1 MGNLTSTP
9 NENMNIKEPMQKQEN
24 SVNEEEIFNKIWEI
38 SNNLLVEYNNE
49 FLKEDFCNKIAI
61 IYEKKLSKF
70 NIKLLKSLYN
80 NINSENIDNEMLMT
94 LQYVPKN
101 DDEFFTDTFKDNL
114 NEKFWKEKIELDPQF
129 LVNNMKDIDI
139 NNIKSSIK
147 YLPYYINPVHVNNL
161 LQSINKINDEL
172 KPSNG
177 VSNITSNVA
186 SNVTKNEVKTGGFN
200 NRVKIVNNSEYNRG
214 QNFLNKMGL
223 ENNEQH
229 NKSKLSPKKNKK
241 YNNINQYLENS
252 QNSNNKNNNEEN
264 NNEENNNEENINE
277 ENINLNNLEKNN
289 RRNQSSN
296 RINEKQKSLNS
307 TNSQQTPPISTNS
320 QQKPHISTNSQQKSS
335 NSTNSYQKPPN
346 SINRQPISSNIINS
360 EKSNPSQIIVQ
371 EYIPKNSSLQQLNEV
386 TNTIIAKNINI
397 PLEKNIDDKMIND
410 HIKYYVPKNYQKPT
424 PFCTN
429 MEKCKLSKKDLCTAI
444 TENFIVRN
452 NIIAAI
458 LTTVP
463 FKNSEGLY
471 EGGICFQKFMNLN
484 NCNVC
489 VPYDYRELK
498 NKDIKSILTKIL
510 EKADNLDE
518 SRCRENQGYFL
529 KLSDN
534 EKKILASKIS
544 NISEKD
550 INNYPKIKYNYYFIE
565 FTKKLQNNY
574 LQNLNSLI
582 TILEKL
588 KESPVINN
596 ATLNLISDETK
607 KIIDHMYNTCHYY
620 YVYAIISLI
629 SSDITEDIIKKDDLA
644 NIVSI
649 ALEK

>member
-9 NENMNIKEPMQKQEN
+9 NENINIKEPIKKEET
-24 SVNEEEIFNKIWEI
+24 SLNEQEIFNKIWEI
-38 SNNLLVEYNNE
+38 SNNLLVEYNDE

-61 IYEKKLSKF
+61 IYQKKLSNF

-80 NINSENIDNEMLMT
+80 NINSEDIDNEMLLT
-94 LQYVPKN
+94 LQYIPKN
-101 DDEFFTDTFKDNL
+101 DDQFFTDTFKDNL
-114 NEKFWKEKIELDPQF
+114 NEKFWKEKIEIDPQF
-129 LVNNMKDIDI
+129 LLSNKDIDI

-161 LQSINKINDEL
+161 LQSINKINSEFKSNNTVIDE
-172 KPSNG
+172 P
-177 VSNITSNVA
+177 
-186 SNVTKNEVKTGGFN
+186 KTGGFN
-200 NRVKIVNNSEYNRG
+200 KNRVKIVNNSENNKAK
-214 QNFLNKMGL
+214 NFLSKLEL
-223 ENNEQH
+223 ENNELH
-229 NKSKLSPKKNKK
+229 NKNILSNKK
-241 YNNINQYLENS
+241 KYK
-252 QNSNNKNNNEEN
+252 NNKNLNEYFENNEYH
-264 NNEENNNEENINE
+264 NNEGNSNFNNLERNSNFNNLERNNIENSEENGINE
-277 ENINLNNLEKNN
+277 EHKSSNIVSKQHNN
-289 RRNQSSN
+289 QN
-296 RINEKQKSLNS
+296 RINEQHK
-307 TNSQQTPPISTNS
+307 
-320 QQKPHISTNSQQKSS
+320 
-335 NSTNSYQKPPN
+335 
-346 SINRQPISSNIINS
+346 SSNIIGKQNNSQNMVS
-360 EKSNPSQIIVQ
+360 EKNKSQNRIIEEQRHQNIITQQQKPQNRINEQQKTSNI
-371 EYIPKNSSLQQLNEV
+371 KNEEENHKNNSIQKINEV
-386 TNTIIAKNINI
+386 TNNLIAKNINI
-397 PLEKNIDDKMIND
+397 PLEKNIDDKFINE
-410 HIKYYVPKNYQKPT
+410 HIKYSVPKTYQKPT
-424 PFCTN
+424 SFCTN

-498 NKDIKSILTKIL
+498 NRDIKNILTKIL

-529 KLSDN
+529 KLTDN
-534 EKKILASKIS
+534 EKRILASKIT

-582 TILEKL
+582 NILEKL

-596 ATLNLISDETK
+596 TTLNLISEETK

-629 SSDITEDIIKKDDLA
+629 SSDITEDVITKDDLG
-644 NIVSI
+644 NIVSS

>member
-9 NENMNIKEPMQKQEN
+9 NENMNIKEPMQKKEN
-24 SVNEEEIFNKIWEI
+24 SFNEEEIFNKIWKI
-38 SNNLLVEYNNE
+38 SNDLLVEYNNE
-49 FLKEDFCNKIAI
+49 FLKEDFCNKIAV

-94 LQYVPKN
+94 LQYIPKN

-114 NEKFWKEKIELDPQF
+114 SEKFWKEKIELDPQF
-129 LVNNMKDIDI
+129 LLNNMKDIDI

-172 KPSNG
+172 KPNN
-177 VSNITSNVA
+177 VTSNVTI
-186 SNVTKNEVKTGGFN
+186 NDVKTGGFNN

-214 QNFLNKMGL
+214 KNFLNKMGL
-223 ENNEQH
+223 ENNEQY
-229 NKSKLSPKKNKK
+229 NKSKLPPKKNKK
-241 YNNINQYLENS
+241 YNNINQYFENS
-252 QNSNNKNNNEEN
+252 QNSNNEEYNNEN
-264 NNEENNNEENINE
+264 NND
-277 ENINLNNLEKNN
+277 ENINLNNLEKNY
-289 RRNQSSN
+289 RRNQSFENNEKYKPSN
-296 RINEKQKSLNS
+296 RTNMQQKSPNIIDEKQKQPDRINEKQKSN
-307 TNSQQTPPISTNS
+307 NRINE
-320 QQKPHISTNSQQKSS
+320 QQKR
-335 NSTNSYQKPPN
+335 PN
-346 SINRQPISSNIINS
+346 RINGQNKSSNIIDS
-360 EKSNPSQIIVQ
+360 EKNHSSQIIV
-371 EYIPKNSSLQQLNEV
+371 EEHIPKNNSIKQLNEV
-386 TNTIIAKNINI
+386 TNSLIAKNINI
-397 PLEKNIDDKMIND
+397 PLEKNIDNKIIND
-410 HIKYYVPKNYQKPT
+410 HIRYFVPKTYQTPT
-424 PFCTN
+424 SFCTN

-463 FKNSEGLY
+463 FKNSDGLY

-498 NKDIKSILTKIL
+498 NRDIKSILTKIL

-534 EKKILASKIS
+534 EKKILATKIS

-574 LQNLNSLI
+574 LQSLNSLI
-582 TILEKL
+582 IILEKL

-596 ATLNLISDETK
+596 TTLNLISDETK
-607 KIIDHMYNTCHYY
+607 KIIDNMYNTSHYY

-629 SSDITEDIIKKDDLA
+629 SSDITEEIIKKDDLA
-644 NIVSI
+644 NIVSV